1 MTGDFLITKEFL
13 KELYPCTDGYRW
25 FCKTY
30 PDGGKYQEIL
40 DRLCELDRFCDARW
54 LLDKVGATDDVLEI
68 DSIDDKEKSICFA
81 GTIIASKN
89 LTLKKIKAGGYIE
102 AGGHIKAGG
111 YIEAGEH
118 IKAGGHIKAG
128 EYIEAGGYIEA
139 GWHIKADWHI
149 KAGKDYGVYAGIGVI
164 LSDMKKKRIC
174 QSSRK
179 TRKSYVWI
187 LGG

>member
-1 MTGDFLITKEFL
+1 MSMTGNFLITKEFL
-13 KELYPCTDGYRW
+13 KELSPCTDGYRW
-25 FCKTY
+25 FCETY

-89 LTLKKIKAGGYIE
+89 LTLKKIKAGG
-102 AGGHIKAGG
+102 HIKAGW
-111 YIEAGEH
+111 H
-118 IKAGGHIKAG
+118 
-128 EYIEAGGYIEA
+128 IEAGGYIEA

-164 LSDMKKKRIC
+164 LSDMKKIG
-174 QSSRK
+174 
-179 TRKSYVWI
+179 YVKAQEKPENLMCGYWEGEGYEI
-187 LGG
+187 

>member
-1 MTGDFLITKEFL
+1 MSMTGNFLITKEFL
-13 KELYPCTDGYRW
+13 KELSPCTDGYRW
-25 FCKTY
+25 FCETY

-89 LTLKKIKAGGYIE
+89 LTLKKIKAG
-102 AGGHIKAGG
+102 
-111 YIEAGEH
+111 
-118 IKAGGHIKAG
+118 

-164 LSDMKKKRIC
+164 LSDMKKIG
-174 QSSRK
+174 
-179 TRKSYVWI
+179 YVKAQEKPENLMCGYWEGEGYEI
-187 LGG
+187 

>member
-1 MTGDFLITKEFL
+1 MSMTGNFLITKEFL
-13 KELYPCTDGYRW
+13 KELSPCTDGYRW
-25 FCKTY
+25 FCETY

-102 AGGHIKAGG
+102 AG
-111 YIEAGEH
+111 
-118 IKAGGHIKAG
+118 

-164 LSDMKKKRIC
+164 LSDMKKIG
-174 QSSRK
+174 
-179 TRKSYVWI
+179 YVKAQEKPENLMCGYWEGEGYEI
-187 LGG
+187 

>member
-89 LTLKKIKAGGYIE
+89 LTLKKIKAGG
-102 AGGHIKAGG
+102 
-111 YIEAGEH
+111 
-118 IKAGGHIKAG
+118 HIKAG

-164 LSDMKKKRIC
+164 LSDMKK
-174 QSSRK
+174 SG
-179 TRKSYVWI
+179 YVKAQEKPENLMCGYWEGEGYEI
-187 LGG
+187 